1 MKTTTEKKTKNHSY
15 KHSKEIEYVTDH
27 NGKKSKVIL
36 PVKIYESLLEDL
48 HDLSIV
54 ADRKYDKTI
63 EYDEAIRELKKD
75 GLL

>member
-1 MKTTTEKKTKNHSY
+1 MKTTTEKKTKKHSY
-15 KHSKEIEYVTDH
+15 KLLKEIEYVTDH